1 MKAAFV
7 ELKCA
12 DTKQTTDARPGPTIV
27 VAFTEDEAKEMRDIA
42 ERTRELAQQMLYNKT
57 DMCGPCS
64 PQEFLADMMEDDGNA
79 IVALSSRLLQLWN
92 HKGLAPD
99 FLHAGSAD
107 MRPDT
112 AAHPRQSSA
121 EQPAVVHMSPLE
133 VEPRSVASES
143 PPHPD
148 AENAAA
154 FREIAAAV
162 KRTRGDIETHWRH
175 SEGAALHAAILAGKE
190 AFAEGKS
197 KEEVAAV
204 IESAG
209 AKVCGLE
216 QWRRSGCVL
225 IAEAHVIG
233 MRGLRFG
240 TLQEQADLEYI
251 ATGH

>member
-1 MKAAFV
+1 MASGAASSSLGVCQPGTTSKAAPLCAV
-7 ELKCA
+7 SSSPGASQPRITARDAPAILQVVHPCELQNCSCECP
-12 DTKQTTDARPGPTIV
+12 ARPLVWVPEEEKPRC
-27 VAFTEDEAKEMRDIA
+27 FECAKPVQ
-42 ERTRELAQQMLYNKT
+42 ELA
-57 DMCGPCS
+57 
-64 PQEFLADMMEDDGNA
+64 
-79 IVALSSRLLQLWN
+79 R
-92 HKGLAPD
+92 
-99 FLHAGSAD
+99 
-107 MRPDT
+107 
-112 AAHPRQSSA
+112 
-121 EQPAVVHMSPLE
+121 LE

-148 AENAAA
+148 TENAAA

-162 KRTRGDIETHWRH
+162 TRTRGDIETHHQH
-175 SEGAALHAAILAGKE
+175 SEGAALHAAVLAGKE
-190 AFAEGKS
+190 ALAEGKS

-233 MRGLRFG
+233 TRGLRFG

>member
-1 MKAAFV
+1 MASGAAPSSLGVCQPGTTSKAAPPCAV
-7 ELKCA
+7 SSSPGASQPRTTSRDAPSVLRVVHLCELQNCSCERPAWPLVWVPGEEKPRCFECA
-12 DTKQTTDARPGPTIV
+12 KPVQ
-27 VAFTEDEAKEMRDIA
+27 
-42 ERTRELAQQMLYNKT
+42 EL
-57 DMCGPCS
+57 
-64 PQEFLADMMEDDGNA
+64 
-79 IVALSSRLLQLWN
+79 SRLEPLDRAAARWRLFCL
-92 HKGLAPD
+92 GLCGA
-99 FLHAGSAD
+99 
-107 MRPDT
+107 
-112 AAHPRQSSA
+112 
-121 EQPAVVHMSPLE
+121 PAVVHMSLRE

-148 AENAAA
+148 TENAAA

-162 KRTRGDIETHWRH
+162 TRTRGDIETHHQH
-175 SEGAALHAAILAGKE
+175 SEGAALHAAVLAGKE
-190 AFAEGKS
+190 ALAEGKS

-216 QWRRSGCVL
+216 QWRCSGSVL

-233 MRGLRFG
+233 TRGLRFG

>member
-1 MKAAFV
+1 MASGAV
-7 ELKCA
+7 SSSPGASQPRTTSSGAPA
-12 DTKQTTDARPGPTIV
+12 D
-27 VAFTEDEAKEMRDIA
+27 
-42 ERTRELAQQMLYNKT
+42 
-57 DMCGPCS
+57 
-64 PQEFLADMMEDDGNA
+64 
-79 IVALSSRLLQLWN
+79 
-92 HKGLAPD
+92 
-99 FLHAGSAD
+99 
-107 MRPDT
+107 
-112 AAHPRQSSA
+112 
-121 EQPAVVHMSPLE
+121 VHMSLRE

-162 KRTRGDIETHWRH
+162 KRTRGDIEKHWRY

-216 QWRRSGCVL
+216 QWRCSDSVL

-233 MRGLRFG
+233 TRGLRFG

-251 ATGH
+251 ATGHWY

>member
-1 MKAAFV
+1 MASGAV
-7 ELKCA
+7 SSSPGA
-12 DTKQTTDARPGPTIV
+12 SQPRTTSSG
-27 VAFTEDEAKEMRDIA
+27 
-42 ERTRELAQQMLYNKT
+42 
-57 DMCGPCS
+57 
-64 PQEFLADMMEDDGNA
+64 
-79 IVALSSRLLQLWN
+79 ALV
-92 HKGLAPD
+92 
-99 FLHAGSAD
+99 
-107 MRPDT
+107 
-112 AAHPRQSSA
+112 
-121 EQPAVVHMSPLE
+121 VVHMSLAE

-154 FREIAAAV
+154 LREIAAAV
-162 KRTRGDIETHWRH
+162 RRTRGDIERHWQH
-175 SEGAALHAAILAGKE
+175 GEGAALHAAVLAGKE
-190 AFAEGKS
+190 ALAEGKS

-233 MRGLRFG
+233 TRGLRFG

>member
-1 MKAAFV
+1 
-7 ELKCA
+7 
-12 DTKQTTDARPGPTIV
+12 
-27 VAFTEDEAKEMRDIA
+27 
-42 ERTRELAQQMLYNKT
+42 
-57 DMCGPCS
+57 
-64 PQEFLADMMEDDGNA
+64 
-79 IVALSSRLLQLWN
+79 
-92 HKGLAPD
+92 
-99 FLHAGSAD
+99 

-133 VEPRSVASES
+133 VEPRSVASAS

-162 KRTRGDIETHWRH
+162 KRTWGDIETHWRH
-175 SEGAALHAAILAGKE
+175 SEGAALHAAVLAGKE
-190 AFAEGKS
+190 ALAEGKS

-233 MRGLRFG
+233 TRGLRFG